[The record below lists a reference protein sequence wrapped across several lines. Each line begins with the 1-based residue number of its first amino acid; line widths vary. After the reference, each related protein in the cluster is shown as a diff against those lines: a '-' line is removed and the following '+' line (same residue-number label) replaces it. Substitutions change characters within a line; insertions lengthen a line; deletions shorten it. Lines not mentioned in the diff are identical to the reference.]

1 MMAYVDLP
9 LRSCRSK
16 TGWARLDFI
25 SFAGVT
31 TCAERGICDAG
42 MACAAEDVPSD
53 IVDFVDAVGMRMS

>member
-1 MMAYVDLP
+1 MMACAGLP
-9 LRSCRSK
+9 LLMSVK
-16 TGWARLDFI
+16 DGLDFV